1 MSGIEYVRTY
11 LDDLL
16 ILSNGNFADHLKKI
30 DTVLNRLNGAG
41 LKVHIKKSTFG
52 APSVDYLGYVITRD
66 GLRPQQKRIKVILD
80 LVVPRNVREVRRILG
95 IIGYYRDLWPER
107 SRTLAPLYELVR
119 TENDGTK
126 NKNKNQAKKNN
137 LAKVVWTDIHETAF
151 STMKKI
157 VAREAL
163 LAYPDFEQPFIIHT
177 DACDIQ
183 LGSVI
188 SQNKKPLAF
197 YSRKLNA
204 AQKTTL
210 HVKRNSYLL

>member
-1 MSGIEYVRTY
+1 M
-11 LDDLL
+11 
-16 ILSNGNFADHLKKI
+16 
-30 DTVLNRLNGAG
+30 LNRLNGAG

-52 APSVDYLGYVITRD
+52 ASSVDYLGYVITRD

-80 LVVPRNVREVRRILG
+80 LAVPRNVREVRRILG

-126 NKNKNQAKKNN
+126 NKNKKEAKKNN
-137 LAKVVWTDIHETAF
+137 LAKVVWTYIHETAF
-151 STMKKI
+151 STMKMI

-163 LAYPDFEQPFIIHT
+163 LAYPDFERPFIIHM

-183 LGSVI
+183 LGSAI
-188 SQNKKPLAF
+188 IQNK
-197 YSRKLNA
+197 N
-204 AQKTTL
+204 Q
-210 HVKRNSYLL
+210 